1 MAHLN
6 PATREL
12 TCTAVY
18 CGPSAS
24 GKSASL
30 GWLGGRARGAGR
42 FRSSWGGP
50 DVLSLDLGA
59 VSGFAVRFQVYAVA
73 ADTSL
78 DTRQLMLNGADG
90 IVFVAD
96 SQAIR
101 FDENRAGLQALEGRL
116 DPGLPL
122 VMQYNKQ
129 DLPRELLLP
138 VEQMAAALAP
148 SRPGLPSD
156 ALHGAGVF
164 ETFTVLSNLVLARF
178 A

>member
-6 PATREL
+6 RTTREL

-18 CGPSAS
+18 CGPPAS
-24 GKSASL
+24 GKSSTLAY
-30 GWLGGRARGAGR
+30 LGGRAREAQR
-42 FRSSWGGP
+42 FRPSWSGP
-50 DVLSLDLGA
+50 DVLALDLGT
-59 VSGFAVRFQVYAVA
+59 VSGFAVRFQIYAIA
-73 ADTSL
+73 GETSTE
-78 DTRQLMLNGADG
+78 TRQLMLNGADG
-90 IVFVAD
+90 VVFVAD

-101 FDENRAGLQALEGRL
+101 FDENRSELRSLEGRL
-116 DPGLPL
+116 ERELPL

-148 SRPGLPSD
+148 SHPGLPSD

>member
-6 PATREL
+6 PTTRQL

-18 CGPSAS
+18 GGPAGS
-24 GKSASL
+24 GKSSTLA
-30 GWLGGRARGAGR
+30 WLGGRARNARR
-42 FRSSWGGP
+42 FHPSWSGP
-50 DVLSLDLGA
+50 DVLSLDLGP

-73 ADTSL
+73 AETSIDT
-78 DTRQLMLNGADG
+78 TQLMLNGADG

-96 SQAIR
+96 SQAVR
-101 FDENRAGLQALEGRL
+101 FDENLAGLRSLEERL
-116 DPGLPL
+116 NRDLPL

-129 DLPRELLLP
+129 DLPREILLP
-138 VEQMAAALAP
+138 MEQMAAALAP
-148 SRPGLPSD
+148 SRPGLPTD

-164 ETFTVLSNLVLARF
+164 EAFTMLSNLVLARF